1 MVSSPIVDRADLT
14 PRFIL
19 ALGLLLLLVVGTL
32 YYWFQFP
39 ALPGNDDALFLS
51 RGVGHF
57 SVIEFSPHF
66 PGYAGLVLFVKS
78 LRGLFSN
85 DYQALHIVVLS
96 LTSMIPVVVFFIL
109 NTLQVGRLNSLA
121 VAAVLYLQPL
131 LISVAL
137 SGLSDGPGLLI
148 WLLALLGLLKAK
160 PVLSGFFSGVMLTV
174 RPSYLFL
181 LLPLAGV
188 LIVQHKRRLALISV
202 AAALPLMLS
211 VVYMYSKDGLALFEE
226 AFRFVRGHFLV
237 WGNTSLNETGRNSWW
252 RVLADYF
259 GGEWTLIMLSTLLVS
274 SCCVIWFKQRAA
286 RCLIASF
293 LSILVWTLLFQNP
306 DNLRH
311 LLPVIVLGVMI
322 IALLISPLE
331 MLLGRFSV
339 VLALTLIAYSLIQ
352 ASQMQASPPSI
363 HKALLWIS
371 EQSGAGRY
379 ERVIV
384 TNEGVA
390 LSQEYQTK
398 RRVADAWY
406 RQQAEWLYEGGA
418 WRMSYTR
425 LDVYGAPVAVFPH
438 RFEGEHATY
447 VYRLRPSQ
455 NN

>member
-1 MVSSPIVDRADLT
+1 MASTPIVDRAVLT
-14 PRFIL
+14 PRLIL

-32 YYWFQFP
+32 YHWLQFP
-39 ALPGNDDALFLS
+39 ALPANDDALFLS

-66 PGYAGLVLFVKS
+66 PGYAGLILFVKL
-78 LRGLFSN
+78 LRGFFSS
-85 DYQALHIVVLS
+85 DYQALHVVVLI

-109 NTLQVGRLNSLA
+109 NALQVGRLISLA

-148 WLLALLGLLKAK
+148 WLLALLCLVKAK
-160 PVLSGFFSGVMLTV
+160 PGLSGFFSGVVLTV

-181 LLPLAGV
+181 LLPLIGF
-188 LIVQHKRRLALISV
+188 LMVQHKRRLMLIV
-202 AAALPLMLS
+202 MTIALPLMFSML
-211 VVYMYSKDGLALFEE
+211 YMYAKDGMALFEE
-226 AFRFVRGHFLV
+226 AFRFVKGHFLV
-237 WGNTSLNETGRNSWW
+237 WGNTSLNEAGRSSWW
-252 RVLADYF
+252 HVLADYF
-259 GGEWTLIMLSTLLVS
+259 GGEWPLIILSTLLVL
-274 SCCVIWFKQRAA
+274 SCSVVSVKQKSAH
-286 RCLIASF
+286 CLIVSF
-293 LSILVWTLLFQNP
+293 LSILIWTLLFQNP

-311 LLPVIVLGVMI
+311 LLPIIVLAVMI

-331 MLLGRFSV
+331 ALFGKLSMV
-339 VLALTLIAYSLIQ
+339 VALTIVAYSLIHTSRFQ
-352 ASQMQASPPSI
+352 VSPPAI
-363 HKALLWIS
+363 QQALFWLKDQS
-371 EQSGAGRY
+371 EKGRY

-384 TNEGVA
+384 TNEGVE
-390 LSQEYQTK
+390 LSREYQTK

-406 RQQAEWLYEGGA
+406 RQQADWLYKGGA

-425 LDVYGAPVAVFPH
+425 LDVYGAPVAEFPR

-447 VYRLRPSQ
+447 LYHLRSSQ